1 METVLKIIIGFWIGM
16 MTTALVIYIF
26 PEGTS
31 AYQKGQIDA
40 LNGIVKYELKTNPDK
55 TVVWVRK
62 EN

>member
-26 PEGTS
+26 PEGNS